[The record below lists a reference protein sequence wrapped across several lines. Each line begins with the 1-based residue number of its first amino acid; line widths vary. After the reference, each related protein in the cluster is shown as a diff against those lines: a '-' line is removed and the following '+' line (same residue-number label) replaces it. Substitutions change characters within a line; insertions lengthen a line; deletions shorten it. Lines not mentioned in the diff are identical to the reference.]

1 MDEVNK
7 SQYESDSYDGSKID
21 DEENY
26 FQPKKTFFLMK
37 RITER
42 RMELFK
48 IGNGKL
54 SQMIWKFLMY
64 QIIMMG
70 PIG

>member
-26 FQPKKTFFLMK
+26 FQPQNNYSSDEEDNRK
-37 RITER
+37 ED
-42 RMELFK
+42 
-48 IGNGKL
+48 G
-54 SQMIWKFLMY
+54 
-64 QIIMMG
+64 II
-70 PIG
+70 